1 MPPHPT
7 RSSPLRLD
15 PTAGGRRRRSLPGAR
30 WRLLLWRARFPVA
43 AALLGVA
50 TAQVVAELGPAPAP
64 TVPVVVAEHALA
76 AGATLAESDLRI
88 VRMPVALVPGG
99 SHPRTAD
106 LLGQPLVTG
115 APAGLAIVDGLLGG
129 ARLAGA
135 GPPGTVVAPVRLADP
150 AVAALLRPGD
160 RIDLLAAAGTADGE
174 PAARRLAERALV
186 LAEPGRGPGAGQ
198 QQPARRPTGTAV
210 GGLLG
215 GAPEPATGALTLVAV
230 TPAEAAALAGSLGWS
245 SLTAVVVK

>member
-1 MPPHPT
+1 MPPHPA
-7 RSSPLRLD
+7 RSSPLTLD
-15 PTAGGRRRRSLPGAR
+15 LPAGGRRRRSLPGAR
-30 WRLLLWRARFPVA
+30 WRLLLWRSRFPVA

-50 TAQVVAELGPAPAP
+50 TALVVAELGPAPTP
-64 TVPVVVAEHALA
+64 TVPVVVAGHALA
-76 AGATLAESDLRI
+76 AGVTLSEDDLRV
-88 VRMPVALVPGG
+88 VRMPVVLVPGG
-99 SHPRTAD
+99 SHPRTGD
-106 LLGQPLVTG
+106 LLGRPLVTG
-115 APAGLAIVDGLLGG
+115 APAGLVIVDGLLGG

-186 LAEPGRGPGAGQ
+186 LAEPGPGPGAGQ
-198 QQPARRPTGTAV
+198 PPARQPTGTAV

-230 TPAEAAALAGSLGWS
+230 TPAEAAALAGSVGWS